1 MGGGERREKTTLGNI
16 LCKSLVRE
24 HGSGRNEP
32 TGSARAEQ
40 YLVPTPGLVFYQG
53 KAVFGAIFIA
63 GVGRKAERNLIKNN
77 DICQGCT

>member
-1 MGGGERREKTTLGNI
+1 MCEKTVLEDVDIKTP
-16 LCKSLVRE
+16 VRE

-40 YLVPTPGLVFYQG
+40 YLVPTAGLVFYQG

-77 DICQGCT
+77 DICRGCT

>member
-1 MGGGERREKTTLGNI
+1 MREKTVLEDVDIKTP
-16 LCKSLVRE
+16 VRE

-77 DICQGCT
+77 DICRGCT